1 LPKSEALM
9 RSGRGRLNVSQ
20 PQTGVSGGN
29 MNAGGIANANAA
41 RALVVGGGSGIGRA
55 TAVRLAGRGAD
66 VLVAGRRKAPLQSVV
81 DEIRARGTTRAE
93 AFSGDAS
100 DAEVAEQMVDRA
112 VEAFGGLDVCVCATG
127 VFEIV
132 PYDQLTSETWRNG
145 VRDTLDPM
153 VYVSAAAVRRMG
165 TGGRIVLISSVNERA
180 SEASSAPYSAAK
192 AATSSLVR
200 SMAVDLARRGIQANA
215 VAPGAVAT
223 EMAAPFLDALEPG
236 ELDRANP
243 LGRAADPDE
252 IANVITYLA
261 LDAPDF
267 LIGETIFVDGGQFAW
282 NPL

>member
-1 LPKSEALM
+1 
-9 RSGRGRLNVSQ
+9 
-20 PQTGVSGGN
+20 
-29 MNAGGIANANAA
+29 
-41 RALVVGGGSGIGRA
+41 
-55 TAVRLAGRGAD
+55 
-66 VLVAGRRKAPLQSVV
+66 
-81 DEIRARGTTRAE
+81 
-93 AFSGDAS
+93 
-100 DAEVAEQMVDRA
+100 
-112 VEAFGGLDVCVCATG
+112 
-127 VFEIV
+127 
-132 PYDQLTSETWRNG
+132 
-145 VRDTLDPM
+145 
-153 VYVSAAAVRRMG
+153 
-165 TGGRIVLISSVNERA
+165 VNERA